1 LPFFTWNLVVH
12 LQFLKPAIDPSLYHR
27 KALCQL
33 HIVGFEDGSFVQ
45 FLPSIVGFHGRS
57 LNWEVTVAIR
67 LPFGNS
73 SSVPM
78 RGTDVLEDFLDD
90 ARAPPLALSR
100 PAFPARSLVDW

>member
-12 LQFLKPAIDPSLYHR
+12 LQFLKSGINPGLYHR
-27 KALCQL
+27 KAVCQL
-33 HIVGFEDGSFVQ
+33 PIVGFEYGIFVQ

-57 LNWEVTVAIR
+57 LNWEVTVAIP

-73 SSVPM
+73 SFVPM
-78 RGTDVLEDFLDD
+78 RGTDVLGDFLDD

-100 PAFPARSLVDW
+100 PALPARSLVDW